1 MSRRSRG
8 PVATFLVVALLVSG
22 CGAAGQANPTE
33 IGPQGVDQLV
43 IPTPSPD
50 PDDFVDGVDNPWLP
64 LAPGTVWTYDVAGSA
79 VQRLEVRVEEAHE
92 TVAGVSC
99 VVVRRTGTDRDGA
112 VVEEVVTYLAQDVE
126 GNVWLFGE
134 DGDRAWRAGEDG
146 AEAGLAMPALPRV
159 GDGYLH
165 QQAPNAADRSTVLS
179 LHEERTLPARTWS
192 SSAARTPRAPAWW
205 RRPPW
210 SAVRSERSSP
220 PSRLPDPPQVRRGHR
235 VLERRSERCDVVAAP
250 DSRAERGS

>member
-1 MSRRSRG
+1 MSRR
-8 PVATFLVVALLVSG
+8 PPALVVPLVAALLLSALLVSG

-33 IGPQGVDQLV
+33 IGPQGVDELV

-50 PDDFVDGVDNPWLP
+50 PDDFVDEVDNPWLP

-112 VVEEVVTYLAQDVE
+112 VVEEVVTYLAQDDE

-146 AEAGLAMPALPRV
+146 AEAGLAMPAVPRV

-165 QQAPNAADRSTVLS
+165 QHAPNAADRDV
-179 LHEERTLPARTWS
+179 RV
-192 SSAARTPRAPAWW
+192 AAPHRGHLGPGRAGRG
-205 RRPPW
+205 RRPP
-210 SAVRSERSSP
+210 R
-220 PSRLPDPPQVRRGHR
+220 VRRGHR
-235 VLERRSERCDVVAAP
+235 PGGGDHHRRRYRARRPRLRHHSLTGLSCAPGCLELRSAMR
-250 DSRAERGS
+250 

>member
-1 MSRRSRG
+1 MSRR
-8 PVATFLVVALLVSG
+8 PPALVAALVATVLLSALVVSG

-33 IGPQGVDQLV
+33 IGPQGVDELV

-50 PDDFVDGVDNPWLP
+50 PDDFVEDVDNPWLP
-64 LAPGTVWTYDVAGSA
+64 LAPGTVWTYDVAGSE
-79 VQRLEVRVEEAHE
+79 VQRLEVRVEETRE
-92 TVAGVSC
+92 TVAGVLC

-112 VVEEVVTYLAQDVE
+112 VVEEGVSYLAQDDE

-146 AEAGLAMPALPRV
+146 AEAGLAMPAVPRV

-179 LHEERTLPARTWS
+179 LDEERTVPAGTFGS
-192 SSAARTPRAPAWW
+192 LLLTEDTSTLD
-205 RRPPW
+205 
-210 SAVRSERSSP
+210 V
-220 PSRLPDPPQVRRGHR
+220 PDPVVVRRAYAQGTGLVEETTTVGGTER
-235 VLERRSERCDVVAAP
+235 AVLASVTTP
-250 DSRAERGS
+250 